1 MSPCTAFEDR
11 LLEYGELSPT
21 DRHDVDEHV
30 IDCASCRQ
38 YLALL
43 REVDAALTAEV
54 RGIRIDP
61 QQYDAVRQLV
71 MTAPAVARPS
81 RLPEWMDF
89 VAAGAVCAF
98 GYGLAWQT
106 SVFAYIGS
114 VIRAWN

>member
-1 MSPCTAFEDR
+1 
-11 LLEYGELSPT
+11 
-21 DRHDVDEHV
+21 
-30 IDCASCRQ
+30 
-38 YLALL
+38 
-43 REVDAALTAEV
+43 
-54 RGIRIDP
+54 
-61 QQYDAVRQLV
+61 